1 MLNRARWLMFTVA
14 ALLTLQSKGDGGFR
28 LPDQPPKEETE
39 GRSVNFGGDHGRS
52 VSFDE
57 IQLQCTSTST
67 STTMRSL
74 SFIDVVDILC
84 RKNSLIKRIRKS
96 KINSLNLPQT

>member
-1 MLNRARWLMFTVA
+1 MLNRARWLMVAVA

-39 GRSVNFGGDHGRS
+39 GRSVNFGGDRGRS

-67 STTMRSL
+67 LSTYL
-74 SFIDVVDILC
+74 LC
-84 RKNSLIKRIRKS
+84 RKNSKIKFIIRHIL
-96 KINSLNLPQT
+96 KIVKIYSLNLP

>member
-1 MLNRARWLMFTVA
+1 MLNRARWLMVAVA

-57 IQLQCTSTST
+57 IQLQCTSRSTRTSR
-67 STTMRSL
+67 TTIRTL
-74 SFIDVVDILC
+74 LTYLLQ
-84 RKNSLIKRIRKS
+84 KNS
-96 KINSLNLPQT
+96 KITQY